1 MKRTLRHVVAASL
14 LFVLTGC
21 IGTSSQVRSAYAPAA
36 GDKFAYA
43 IENAGGMSAEG
54 LQILDDKLKSELSTG
69 GLLAAASDP
78 AARKVEIRITNYRM
92 RHGAARAMA
101 GIMAGKDNITSD
113 VRILERGT
121 GKLLGQLTVE
131 SGNAT
136 AVGTSRGLIEGH
148 AREIVEFLR
157 GSSR

>member
-1 MKRTLRHVVAASL
+1 MKSKLGSLFVASL
-14 LFVLTGC
+14 LLALTGC

-36 GDKFAYA
+36 SDKFAYA

-54 LQILDDKLKSELSTG
+54 LQILNDKLKSELSTS
-69 GLLAAASDP
+69 GLLSVPSDP

-92 RHGAARAMA
+92 RHGAARAMV

-113 VRILERGT
+113 VRILESGT

-136 AVGTSRGLIEGH
+136 AMGTSRGLIEGH
-148 AREIVEFLR
+148 AKEIVEFLR
-157 GSSR
+157 GSQK